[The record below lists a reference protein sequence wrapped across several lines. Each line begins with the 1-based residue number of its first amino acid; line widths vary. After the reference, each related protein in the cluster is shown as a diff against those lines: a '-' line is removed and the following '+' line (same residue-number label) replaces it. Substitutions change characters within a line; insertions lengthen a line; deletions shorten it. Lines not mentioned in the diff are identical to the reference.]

1 MRNWILTGLLLVAIT
16 GCVSEQT
23 VVTPS
28 NEPVAVAIPYTDIL
42 IFQYPPKNRTYT
54 ELGRIEASTVSISS
68 DEVVYR
74 KLQREAS
81 DLKAN
86 AIIMSE
92 EGIYIEGGYKNAT
105 AIAVDMPITYEE
117 RRRLLQPA
125 RDAASTGE
133 GEVIY

>member
-1 MRNWILTGLLLVAIT
+1 MRNWFLTALLLVTIT
-16 GCVSEQT
+16 GCVSEQV

-28 NEPVAVAIPYTDIL
+28 NEPVVTAIPYTDIL
-42 IFQYPPKNRTYT
+42 IFQYPPKNRNFT

-74 KLQREAS
+74 QLQREAA
-81 DLKAN
+81 DLRAN

-92 EGIYIEGGYKNAT
+92 EGIYIEGGYKNAS
-105 AIAVDMPITYEE
+105 AIAVDMPISYEE

-125 RDAASTGE
+125 RDASSTGE